1 MKSKAAL
8 KLIKKM
14 QEDLKK
20 GIVTDT
26 LIADLKELRPYAIEE
41 EDPSLTKVIRLTYEH
56 LEGNGTFNIPIPE
69 DGFEE
74 EDLEEGMEVNSTAD
88 EDRPDIEQD
97 FEAKRE
103 SLGYL
108 LSIME
113 NCDTNAGNRED
124 LIAYRNA
131 LMEY

>member
-1 MKSKAAL
+1 MRSKEAL
-8 KLIKKM
+8 QLISKM

-20 GIVTDT
+20 GIVTET

-56 LEGNGTFNIPIPE
+56 LDANGSFNIAIPE

-74 EDLEEGMEVNSTAD
+74 EDLEEGEEAPAPV
-88 EDRPDIEQD
+88 ERPNIEED

-103 SLGYL
+103 SLDYL
-108 LSIME
+108 LSIMR

-124 LIAYRNA
+124 LIAYRDA